1 MISLL
6 KSLPGKGEKPEF
18 TGERQERTMTKYT
31 LSGLTAEELQAIQ
44 EAAPELRI
52 ETGEGGIPVSFR
64 REGQGLGVRCAG
76 GVRTI
81 RYDTRNALMRALGLL
96 VEQDRLHPGT
106 DYDMEETPAFRTL
119 GAMLDNSRNAVM
131 KVETVKKACRLL
143 SLMGYN
149 TLMLYTEDMYEI
161 EGEPYFG
168 YMRGRFNSADWKEMD
183 DYAALM
189 GIELVPC
196 IQTLAHLEAILRW
209 PAYGGLKDCDNI
221 LTVGD
226 DRVYELI
233 DKMLATMS
241 KNVRSRR
248 IHIGMDE
255 AGMLGRGQY
264 LRRNGYRSNH
274 QIMLEHLT
282 RVVELCRK
290 YDYQPI
296 MWSDMFFSMSS
307 PIEAYYDKNT
317 VIPEEVIKL
326 VSPEVTLT
334 FWDYYH
340 LDPTIYDHMI
350 DQHRRFHNP
359 MLFAGGAWKW
369 SGLTPVN
376 HFGQKVAK
384 VALER
389 LRDKEV
395 DQVMVTAWGDNG
407 GECSVF
413 AVLPTLQTYAE
424 GCWSGDLSDEHLSR
438 RLKTCADADL
448 EGFLDLDLANYP
460 PNRNDNDTESIN
472 CSRYLLYQD
481 ALAGLFDRLIVEGTD
496 AQYASY
502 VPVLEKRQA
511 ENPRWAYL
519 FETQKAL
526 CHALAVKSELG
537 LKLKKAYDAG
547 DRAALASLA
556 DHDIPEAVQRVE
568 ALAEAVRH
576 QWLTDNKRFG
586 LDVQQI
592 RYGGLCARL
601 EEAARA
607 VRDYLDG
614 RVEAI
619 DELEQKRLFFDC
631 RPDDDGQDIRIQPNV
646 WSQMVTVNTL

>member
-1 MISLL
+1 MSQQFIPLSVPNFSGNEKQYVNEAVISEWVSTGGS
-6 KSLPGKGEKPEF
+6 KVSEFEEKIAE
-18 TGERQERTMTKYT
+18 YT
-31 LSGLTAEELQAIQ
+31 HMPRAVACNSGTSGLHLAMLMAGVGRGDEVLAPALTFI
-44 EAAPELRI
+44 AAVNP
-52 ETGEGGIPVSFR
+52 
-64 REGQGLGVRCAG
+64 
-76 GVRTI
+76 I
-81 RYDTRNALMRALGLL
+81 RYAGAEPVFIGCGESLCLCPALAGEWLAANTEQRDGKCVNRHTGAHVKALLAVHVFGNMANMPGL
-96 VEQDRLHPGT
+96 
-106 DYDMEETPAFRTL
+106 
-119 GAMLDNSRNAVM
+119 
-131 KVETVKKACRLL
+131 
-143 SLMGYN
+143 
-149 TLMLYTEDMYEI
+149 
-161 EGEPYFG
+161 
-168 YMRGRFNSADWKEMD
+168 
-183 DYAALM
+183 
-189 GIELVPC
+189 
-196 IQTLAHLEAILRW
+196 
-209 PAYGGLKDCDNI
+209 
-221 LTVGD
+221 
-226 DRVYELI
+226 
-233 DKMLATMS
+233 
-241 KNVRSRR
+241 
-248 IHIGMDE
+248 
-255 AGMLGRGQY
+255 
-264 LRRNGYRSNH
+264 
-274 QIMLEHLT
+274 
-282 RVVELCRK
+282 VELCRK

-326 VSPEVTLT
+326 VPPEVTLT